1 MCVTIFQT
9 RSGPAGLVEVNCN
22 KYFFIRQSFIVVF
35 THMISVFRHYIS
47 VFFNLPRHFRSIFV
61 YL

>member
-1 MCVTIFQT
+1 MIFQT

-22 KYFFIRQSFIVVF
+22 KYYFIRQLFIVVF
-35 THMISVFRHYIS
+35 AHMISVFRHYFR
-47 VFFNLPRHFRSIFV
+47 VFFVLSQYFKFIFM